1 MAVMGPNYSD
11 EQADKATKEI
21 LEFLKEHYRIQAFPV
36 ADTWPD
42 YAKDRVQRNEDLRQA
57 VHSLF
62 ELESWEAW

>member
-21 LEFLKEHYRIQAFPV
+21 LVFLKEHYRIQKFPV
-36 ADTWPD
+36 ADTWP
-42 YAKDRVQRNEDLRQA
+42 YYEKDRVERNERLRQA